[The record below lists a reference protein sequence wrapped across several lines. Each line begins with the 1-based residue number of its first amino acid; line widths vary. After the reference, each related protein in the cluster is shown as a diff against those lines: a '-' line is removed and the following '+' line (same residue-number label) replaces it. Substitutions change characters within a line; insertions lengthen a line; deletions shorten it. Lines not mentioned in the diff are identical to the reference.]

1 MCLPPVNSFM
11 ASASASIDS
20 ISKLFVGSSCKRH
33 RISSLS
39 GFQKAVERRL
49 HCYRTFARPFPRV
62 EKLGMKSL
70 PMPIGSFFC
79 PIGQFGSRH

>member
-33 RISSLS
+33 RISSIS
-39 GFQKAVERRL
+39 GFQKAV
-49 HCYRTFARPFPRV
+49 
-62 EKLGMKSL
+62 
-70 PMPIGSFFC
+70 
-79 PIGQFGSRH
+79 